1 MKWTLADLLQSDSG
15 NISFSEDVEIDSSV
29 FAKNSRI
36 NSVKD
41 VHVSGHG
48 YLDEEENRF
57 YVQMNV
63 SGTMLVP
70 DAITNEEIEYPFE
83 TESDE
88 TYVFENVDEDG
99 VRLVTN
105 EVIELLPAIIDD
117 IMLEVPLQVTNAS
130 EDEYPH
136 GDGWRVITEEEYQKS
151 QGQRIDPRLAKLK
164 EFKED

>member
-1 MKWTLADLLQSDSG
+1 MKWTLADLLQSNSG
-15 NISFSEDVEIDSSV
+15 NVSFDEDIEIDASA
-29 FAKNSRI
+29 FANNSRI

-57 YVQMNV
+57 YVQLNV
-63 SGTMLVP
+63 SGTMMVP

-83 TESDE
+83 TDSDE
-88 TYVFENVDEDG
+88 TYVFEEVDEDG
-99 VRLVTN
+99 VRFVTN

-130 EDEYPH
+130 ENDYPS

-164 EFKED
+164 EFKEE

>member
-1 MKWTLADLLQSDSG
+1 MKWTLADLLQSNSG
-15 NISFSEDVEIDSSV
+15 NVSFDEDIEINASA
-29 FAKNSRI
+29 FANNSRI

-57 YVQMNV
+57 YVQLNV
-63 SGTMLVP
+63 SGTMMVP

-83 TESDE
+83 TDSDE
-88 TYVFENVDEDG
+88 TYVFEEVDEDG
-99 VRLVTN
+99 VRFVTN

-130 EDEYPH
+130 ENDYPS

-164 EFKED
+164 EFKEE

>member
-41 VHVSGHG
+41 VHASGHG

>member
-1 MKWTLADLLQSDSG
+1 MKWTLADLLQSNSG
-15 NISFSEDVEIDSSV
+15 NVSFDEDIEIDASA
-29 FAKNSRI
+29 FANNSRI

-57 YVQMNV
+57 YVQLNV
-63 SGTMLVP
+63 SGTMIVP

-83 TESDE
+83 TDSDE
-88 TYVFENVDEDG
+88 TYVFEEVDEDG
-99 VRLVTN
+99 VRFVTN

-130 EDEYPH
+130 ESDYPS

-164 EFKED
+164 EFKEE

>member
-1 MKWTLADLLQSDSG
+1 MKWTLADLLQSNSG
-15 NISFSEDVEIDSSV
+15 NISFSEDVEIDSSE

>member
-1 MKWTLADLLQSDSG
+1 MKWTLADLLQSNSG
-15 NISFSEDVEIDSSV
+15 NVSFDEDIEIDASA
-29 FAKNSRI
+29 FANNSRI

-41 VHVSGHG
+41 VHVNGHG

-57 YVQMNV
+57 YVQLNV
-63 SGTMLVP
+63 SGTMMVP

-83 TESDE
+83 TDSDE
-88 TYVFENVDEDG
+88 TYVFEEVDEDG
-99 VRLVTN
+99 VRFVTN

-130 EDEYPH
+130 ENDYPS

-164 EFKED
+164 EFKEE

>member
-15 NISFSEDVEIDSSV
+15 NISFSEDVEIDSSE

>member
-1 MKWTLADLLQSDSG
+1 MKWTLADLLQSNSG
-15 NISFSEDVEIDSSV
+15 NVSFDEDIEIDASA
-29 FAKNSRI
+29 FANNSRI

-57 YVQMNV
+57 YVQLNV
-63 SGTMLVP
+63 SGTMIVP

-83 TESDE
+83 TDSDE
-88 TYVFENVDEDG
+88 TYVFEEVDEDG
-99 VRLVTN
+99 VRFVTN

-130 EDEYPH
+130 ENDYPS

-164 EFKED
+164 EFKEE

>member
-1 MKWTLADLLQSDSG
+1 MKWTLADLLQSNSG
-15 NISFSEDVEIDSSV
+15 NVSFDEDIEIDASA
-29 FAKNSRI
+29 FANNSRI

-57 YVQMNV
+57 YVQLNV
-63 SGTMLVP
+63 SGTMMVP

-83 TESDE
+83 TDSDE
-88 TYVFENVDEDG
+88 TYVFEEVDEDG
-99 VRLVTN
+99 ARFVTN

-130 EDEYPH
+130 ENDYPS

-164 EFKED
+164 EFKEE

>member
-1 MKWTLADLLQSDSG
+1 MKWTLAELLESNSG
-15 NISFSEDVEIDSSV
+15 NVSFDEDIEIDSSNL
-29 FAKNSRI
+29 ANNSRI
-36 NSVKD
+36 NAVED

-57 YVQMNV
+57 YVKLNV

-70 DAITNEEIEYPFE
+70 DAITNEEIAYPFE

-88 TYVFENVDEDG
+88 IYVFEDVDEDG
-99 VRLVTN
+99 VRIVTN

-130 EDEYPH
+130 PEEYPH
-136 GDGWRVITEEEYQKS
+136 GDGWQVLTEEEYQKS
-151 QGQRIDPRLAKLK
+151 QSQRIDSRLAKLK
-164 EFKED
+164 EFKEE

>member
-1 MKWTLADLLQSDSG
+1 MKWTLADLLQSNSG
-15 NISFSEDVEIDSSV
+15 NISFSEDVEIDSSE

-48 YLDEEENRF
+48 YLDEEENQF

>member
-1 MKWTLADLLQSDSG
+1 MKWTLADLLQSNSG
-15 NISFSEDVEIDSSV
+15 NVSFDEDIEIDASA
-29 FAKNSRI
+29 FANNSRI

-57 YVQMNV
+57 YVQLNV

-83 TESDE
+83 TDSDE
-88 TYVFENVDEDG
+88 TYVFEEVEEDG
-99 VRLVTN
+99 VRFVTN

-130 EDEYPH
+130 EGDYPS

-164 EFKED
+164 EFKEE

>member
-1 MKWTLADLLQSDSG
+1 MKWTLADLLQSNSG